1 MKPVSSLWKN
11 IEEYRMVFNALTFDV
26 EDWFQI
32 AALNKVISYDD
43 WDHYESRVV
52 VNVARI
58 VDMLSRKGIKS
69 TFFVLGWVAER
80 YPQVVKMIFEAGHE
94 VATHGYSHRSISEMS
109 SREFEQDLLR
119 SIRTIEGIIPE
130 KVVGYRAPNFS
141 VTSET
146 FWVFEI
152 LADYGIEY
160 DSSIF
165 PIKHD
170 RYGVKDFPRFPACI
184 RVNEQKKVN
193 EFPIST
199 INLLG
204 KNIPFA
210 GGGYFRLYPYHF
222 IKWAISSINSSGKPV
237 LIFIHPWE
245 LDTDLPRV
253 GAGFL
258 SKFRTYANLYL
269 TQDRFHR
276 LINDFHFSTAKEV
289 LAMNGSLPEI
299 FAVHF

>member
-1 MKPVSSLWKN
+1 
-11 IEEYRMVFNALTFDV
+11 MVFNALTFDV
-26 EDWFQI
+26 EDWFQVD
-32 AALNKVISYDD
+32 ALSKVIKYDD
-43 WDHYESRVV
+43 WDKCESRVV

-58 VDMLSRKGIKS
+58 IDMLAFRRIRS

-80 YPQVVKMIFEAGHE
+80 FPEVVRMIYEAGHE
-94 VATHGYSHRSISEMS
+94 VATHGYSHRSISELS
-109 SREFEQDLLR
+109 WREFEQDLLR
-119 SIRTIEGIIPE
+119 SIRIIERIIPE

-141 VTSET
+141 VSPET
-146 FWVFEI
+146 FWVFEV
-152 LADYGIEY
+152 LAEHGIKY

-170 RYGVKDFPRFPACI
+170 RYGVKDFPRFPAYI
-184 RVNEQKKVN
+184 RLNGYRRVV

-199 INLLG
+199 INILG
-204 KNIPFA
+204 RNIPFS

-222 IKWAISSINSSGKPV
+222 IKWAISSINSSGKPA

-245 LDTDLPRV
+245 LDPDLPRV
-253 GAGFL
+253 RAGFL

-269 TQDRFHR
+269 TQDRFYR
-276 LINDFHFSTAKEV
+276 LINDFQFSTVSDV
-289 LAMNGSLPEI
+289 LTMNSSLPEI